1 MKRHTIAGGGGL
13 RLHVIEAGNA
23 QGQPLVFI
31 HGLSQGWYAWTR
43 QIDSELAESFHLV
56 ALDLRGHGLSDK
68 PRDAYADTRL
78 WADDIHAVIQAL
90 NLDHPIL
97 CGWSYGPLVIL
108 DYLRHYGD
116 NGIRGVNFVGAIT
129 KLGSED
135 AAAVLSGEFLALVPG
150 LLSGDAEQSVSS
162 LDSLLHLCFV
172 RDFADEDRHR
182 MLGCS
187 VSAPPHVRQALF
199 ARSVDN
205 DDLLPVLSKPFLITH
220 GTDDAVVSPAVIDR
234 QMARIPRA
242 RIHMLAGAGHACF
255 WNDAPAYNR
264 CLREFAATA

>member
-1 MKRHTIAGGGGL
+1 MKRHTIVGGGGL

-23 QGQPLVFI
+23 QGRPLLFI

-43 QIDSELAESFHLV
+43 QIDSDLSASFRLV

-68 PRDAYADTRL
+68 PRDAYGDTRL
-78 WADDIHAVIQAL
+78 WADDIHAVIRAL
-90 NLDHPIL
+90 KLDHPIL

-116 NGIRGVNFVGAIT
+116 DGICGVNFIGGIT

-135 AAAVLSGEFLALVPG
+135 AAAVLGGAFLALVPG
-150 LLSGDAEQSVSS
+150 LLSSDAEASVSS
-162 LDSLLHLCFV
+162 LDSLLRLCFV
-172 RDFADEDRHR
+172 RDLADEDRHR

-187 VSAPPHVRQALF
+187 VSAPPHVRHAMF
-199 ARSVDN
+199 ARSLDN
-205 DDLLPVLSKPFLITH
+205 DDLLPVLIKPVLITH
-220 GTDDAVVSPAVIDR
+220 GSDDAVVSPAVIER

-242 RIHMLAGAGHACF
+242 RIEMLAGAGHACF

-264 CLREFAATA
+264 CLREFAASA